1 MVADNQTIVGP
12 RVRRSAGPRVHRSLP
27 GRVVF
32 VASLL
37 VVGVGLA
44 ARTLGPSDP
53 RTLGPSRIISLV
65 PAVTEMLFAIGAGNE
80 VVGVSS
86 YDTYPPEVKSRA
98 KVGALIDPDVERILS
113 LKPDLVVVYASQTE
127 LMTRLDRV
135 RIPTFRYEHAGLA
148 DITSTIRSLGQRL
161 ERSAQAEAVASRI
174 ERDLEA
180 IRRSVA
186 GKRRPRIALL
196 FEREPGTLRNIYASG
211 GIGFMHD
218 MLDAAGGEDV
228 FADVERQS
236 VQATAELLLTRAPD
250 IIVEVH
256 TFDRWSEDRIARE
269 RDVWKALPSLPA
281 VRSGRIYV
289 LQDERLAIPGPR
301 VAEAVKLLA
310 DVLHQNRRPQSHAPE
325 PVSSRRLSLSGRSR

>member
-1 MVADNQTIVGP
+1 MAINY
-12 RVRRSAGPRVHRSLP
+12 ASLA
-27 GRVVF
+27 VF

-37 VVGVGLA
+37 VVGMNP
-44 ARTLGPSDP
+44 ARIP
-53 RTLGPSRIISLV
+53 GPSRIISLV
-65 PAVTEMLFAIGAGNE
+65 PAVTEVLFAIGAGNE

-86 YDTYPPEVKSRA
+86 YDTYPAEVKSRA
-98 KVGALIDPDVERILS
+98 RVGALIDPDVERILS
-113 LKPDLVVVYASQTE
+113 LKPDLVVVYNSQTE
-127 LMTRLDRV
+127 LITRLDRV

-161 ERSAQAEAVASRI
+161 DRGAQAEAVAARI

-186 GKRRPRIALL
+186 GKPRPRTALL

-218 MLDAAGGEDV
+218 MLEAAGGEDV
-228 FADVERQS
+228 FADVKRQS

-269 RDVWKALPSLPA
+269 RGVWNALPSLPA

-310 DVLHQNRRPQSHAPE
+310 DVLHRTAQSHELE
-325 PVSSRRLSLSGRSR
+325 PLPNPRQSLSAHSR

>member
-1 MVADNQTIVGP
+1 M
-12 RVRRSAGPRVHRSLP
+12 
-27 GRVVF
+27 
-32 VASLL
+32 ASLL
-37 VVGVGLA
+37 IVGVGLA
-44 ARTLGPSDP
+44 ARTVEPSNP
-53 RTLGPSRIISLV
+53 RTLGPTRIISLV
-65 PAVTEMLFAIGAGNE
+65 PAVTEMLFAIGAGKE

-161 ERSAQAEAVASRI
+161 ERGAQAEAVAARI
-174 ERDLEA
+174 EHDLEA

-186 GKRRPRIALL
+186 GKKRPRVALL

-228 FADVERQS
+228 FADVRRQS

-250 IIVEVH
+250 IIVEIH

-281 VRSGRIYV
+281 VRSGRIYL

-310 DVLHQNRRPQSHAPE
+310 DVLHPARTPHDQANSRAILVGTRPLSKDS
-325 PVSSRRLSLSGRSR
+325 VKKRSSAALPRLP

>member
-1 MVADNQTIVGP
+1 MAVNYP
-12 RVRRSAGPRVHRSLP
+12 SLI
-27 GRVVF
+27 VF

-37 VVGVGLA
+37 AGMNPAG
-44 ARTLGPSDP
+44 RTFEPTDP
-53 RTLGPSRIISLV
+53 RTPGPSRIISLV

-86 YDTYPPEVKSRA
+86 YDTYPPEVKSRTR
-98 KVGALIDPDVERILS
+98 VGALIDPDVERILS

-127 LMTRLDRV
+127 LMTRLERV

-161 ERSAQAEAVASRI
+161 ERGAQAEAVAARI
-174 ERDLEA
+174 ERDLEG

-186 GKRRPRIALL
+186 GKKRPRIALL

-228 FADVERQS
+228 FADVKRQS

-281 VRSGRIYV
+281 VRSGRIYL

-310 DVLHQNRRPQSHAPE
+310 DVLHQNRRPQSSALE
-325 PVSSRRLSLSGRSR
+325 PLPSRRLSLSGHSR

>member
-1 MVADNQTIVGP
+1 MAINHATVVGP
-12 RVRRSAGPRVHRSLP
+12 KVRGLFLA
-27 GRVVF
+27 F
-32 VASLL
+32 VL
-37 VVGVGLA
+37 VVGVNLA
-44 ARTLGPSDP
+44 GRTLEPPDL

-86 YDTYPPEVKSRA
+86 YDTFPPEVTSKAR
-98 KVGALIDPDVERILS
+98 VGALIDPDVERILS
-113 LKPDLVVVYASQTE
+113 LKPDLVVVYNSQTE

-161 ERSAQAEAVASRI
+161 ERGAQAEAVASRI

-218 MLDAAGGEDV
+218 MLETAGGEDV
-228 FADVERQS
+228 FADIKRQS

-250 IIVEVH
+250 IIIEVH
-256 TFDRWSEDRIARE
+256 TFDRWPEDRIARE
-269 RDVWKALPSLPA
+269 RAVWKALPSLPA
-281 VRSGRIYV
+281 VRSGRIYL

-310 DVLHQNRRPQSHAPE
+310 DILHPAGQPDYQANSRAILAGTSPLSKDSVKKR
-325 PVSSRRLSLSGRSR
+325 SSAALPRLP